1 MFTLKFWYQMKA
13 HFMLH
18 DMSEIIFFLNSKLE
32 SCRVTSKIGLVKYNP
47 NS

>member
-18 DMSEIIFFLNSKLE
+18 DMSEIIFFFEFEITELSGNKQDWFGK
-32 SCRVTSKIGLVKYNP
+32 VIP
-47 NS
+47 Q